1 MKGAVEETVG
11 SIEEILELLR
21 YGESNRHYASTAMNH
36 ISSRSHTVFRL
47 VNKRTERER
56 YPIIKK
62 WNISPPFSPVF
73 LSFYE
78 KKCLRSMPAN
88 FSKSNSSDITESI
101 LNFVDLAGSEKIS
114 IHSSPANA
122 SSNSASTSKDR

>member
-47 VNKRTERER
+47 VTNE
-56 YPIIKK
+56 
-62 WNISPPFSPVF
+62 
-73 LSFYE
+73 
-78 KKCLRSMPAN
+78 
-88 FSKSNSSDITESI
+88 
-101 LNFVDLAGSEKIS
+101 
-114 IHSSPANA
+114 
-122 SSNSASTSKDR
+122 